1 MKKLF
6 FAFAVA
12 MLLLPATLWANTA
25 KKKIKSVEI
34 TMDAPTPGMDLEDAE
49 KLALKAVNTAYGDL
63 FKSGVI
69 TLREISWDGEFGENK
84 KGYPT
89 LKAGYPYIATIQ
101 IMIDTN
107 GERLPTAYASTTH
120 ASNRSNGSTHAR
132 FAASAN
138 ATKRTPSAAEREQKY
153 WNGTPWART

>member
-69 TLREISWDGEFGENK
+69 TRAKSHG
-84 KGYPT
+84 
-89 LKAGYPYIATIQ
+89 
-101 IMIDTN
+101 
-107 GERLPTAYASTTH
+107 TAS
-120 ASNRSNGSTHAR
+120 S
-132 FAASAN
+132 
-138 ATKRTPSAAEREQKY
+138 
-153 WNGTPWART
+153 ARTRRDTPH